1 MFYTERILN
10 ISRIKLTISNAQQST
25 FKSFNA
31 RYLRFQYF
39 QIFLFKLRN
48 YLTMQVKTSSVQEK
62 KKTKRKKKG
71 GTSFE
76 HSRKKKKIWKRG
88 DRTRYRQINIGG
100 GKTVDNTAH
109 ADFSIK
115 IKTRDGFFCF
125 CFTYV
130 FRASGHLKII
140 LAKEQQY
147 LLLYSAANA

>member
-62 KKTKRKKKG
+62 KKRKEKRKEVHR
-71 GTSFE
+71 SNIHE
-76 HSRKKKKIWKRG
+76 KKKNLEARRQNEISIDK
-88 DRTRYRQINIGG
+88 YRG